1 MNQLSGTIGILAGPT
16 LAAGTSNASAITLP
30 ASLRPALNTGAPE
43 ATSGAGV
50 ETTDAEI
57 TKCGRIAVAPLV
69 GRTNAPT
76 LALGLLGRA
85 LVTAAQ
91 AASVD
96 LDTRETTTANALPV
110 ASFLDVLI
118 LRIKAFLL
126 PLS

>member
-1 MNQLSGTIGILAGPT
+1 MSLLSGTIGILAGPT
-16 LAAGTSNASAITLP
+16 LAAGTNNAFAITLP
-30 ASLRPALNTGAPE
+30 ASLRLALNTGAQE
-43 ATSGAGV
+43 ATLGV
-50 ETTDAEI
+50 EMTDVGI

-76 LALGLLGRA
+76 PALGPLGCAR
-85 LVTAAQ
+85 VTAAQ
-91 AASVD
+91 AASVN

-110 ASFLDVLI
+110 ASLPDVLI